1 MTASASQSASASESL
16 PKILGITGTIA
27 SGKSMVGKILA
38 EQGITVIDTDKLTHE
53 LLADDLATKKAI
65 VEQFGPQVL
74 SADEE
79 NQNTEQADIDL
90 SRPIDRK
97 KLGQIVFK
105 DSTARHKLEQIVHP
119 NVILN
124 CRRKV
129 AALKGQPLV
138 AVLAPLLFET
148 NMSDEYD
155 EIWTVYT
162 ADEVLRKRLSERD
175 KLSQADIEARLKAQL
190 PQAEKCQRA
199 NQVIDN
205 SGSEAETARQVYV
218 LLNKLIDCPKQP

>member
-1 MTASASQSASASESL
+1 MTASESL

-27 SGKSMVGKILA
+27 SGKSLVGKILA

-53 LLADDLATKKAI
+53 LLADDLSTKKAI

-74 SADEE
+74 SADE
-79 NQNTEQADIDL
+79 NKNSEQTVLDL

-129 AALKGQPLV
+129 AALKTQPLV

-162 ADEVLRKRLSERD
+162 ADDVLRKRLCERD

-199 NQVIDN
+199 NQVINN

-218 LLNKLIDCPKQP
+218 LLNKLIDRPNQP